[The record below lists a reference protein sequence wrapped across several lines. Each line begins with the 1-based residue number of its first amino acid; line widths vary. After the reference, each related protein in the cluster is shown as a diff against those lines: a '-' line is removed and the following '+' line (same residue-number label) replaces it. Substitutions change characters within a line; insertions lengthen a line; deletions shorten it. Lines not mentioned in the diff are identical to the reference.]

1 VHTLRPYQRLLA
13 VVVVAL
19 LAVAVA
25 AFLRFPRSPA
35 ADADAAPATPPAT
48 TPAASHKRP
57 PPSAGHPT
65 KVLTIVEENHSLAE
79 MKSGMP
85 YLWSL
90 AQRYGYA
97 TNWSAITYPSLP
109 NYLAIAGGSTFGV
122 SDDDNPSAHQINAA
136 SVFDQ
141 ALDAGKTAKTYVES
155 MPSNCDQTSS
165 YPYAVKHNPWA
176 YFTPGRSA
184 CNSYDVPAGSAN
196 SGAFSSDVTT
206 NNLPVAGM
214 LIPNLIDDAH
224 DGTLPQADSWL
235 QAWLPPVL
243 SSSDFTSGRLA
254 VVITA
259 DSDDRSASNSVL
271 TVVLDAGL
279 NGAVVT
285 TPLNHYSLTRF
296 YAQTIGVTPLLNGA
310 TAPDLRSAFG
320 M

>member
-1 VHTLRPYQRLLA
+1 VHCLTPYRRPLA

-19 LAVAVA
+19 LALAVV
-25 AFLRFPRSPA
+25 AFLRLPHS
-35 ADADAAPATPPAT
+35 ADSDSAPATNLT
-48 TPAASHKRP
+48 ASHP
-57 PPSAGHPT
+57 PTSPSRAVPNVRHPT

-109 NYLAIAGGSTFGV
+109 NYLTIAGGSTFGV
-122 SDDDNPSAHQINAA
+122 SDDNNPSAHQINAA

-141 ALDAGKTAKTYVES
+141 ALDAGMTAKTYVES

-184 CNSYDVPAGSAN
+184 CNNYDVPAGSAN
-196 SGAFSSDVTT
+196 SGAFSSDVKS

-259 DSDDRSASNSVL
+259 DSDDRSANDSVL

-279 NGAVVT
+279 NSAVVT

-296 YAQTIGVTPLLNGA
+296 YAQTIGVTPLLKGA
-310 TAPDLRSAFG
+310 SAPDMRSAFG
-320 M
+320 L

>member
-1 VHTLRPYQRLLA
+1 VRTLRPYQRLLA

-19 LAVAVA
+19 MALAVV
-25 AFLRFPRSPA
+25 AFLKFPRTAA
-35 ADADAAPATPPAT
+35 ADADTAPATPPAT
-48 TPAASHKRP
+48 SPAGSHKHP
-57 PPSAGHPT
+57 PPNVDHPT

-85 YLWSL
+85 YLYSL
-90 AQRYGYA
+90 AERYGYA

-109 NYLAIAGGSTFGV
+109 NYLAITGGSTFGV
-122 SDDDNPSAHQINAA
+122 SDDDNPSAHQIDAA

-141 ALDAGKTAKTYVES
+141 ALAAGKTAKMYVES

-184 CNSYDVPAGSAN
+184 CDTYDVPAGSAN
-196 SGAFSSDVTT
+196 SGAFSSDVKSD
-206 NNLPVAGM
+206 NLPVAGM
-214 LIPNLIDDAH
+214 LIPNLLDDAH

-235 QAWLPPVL
+235 RAWLPPVL

-259 DSDDRSASNSVL
+259 DSDDRSAGNSVL

-279 NGAVVT
+279 DGAVVS
-285 TPLNHYSLTRF
+285 TPLDHYSLTRF

-310 TAPDLRSAFG
+310 SAPDMRSAFG